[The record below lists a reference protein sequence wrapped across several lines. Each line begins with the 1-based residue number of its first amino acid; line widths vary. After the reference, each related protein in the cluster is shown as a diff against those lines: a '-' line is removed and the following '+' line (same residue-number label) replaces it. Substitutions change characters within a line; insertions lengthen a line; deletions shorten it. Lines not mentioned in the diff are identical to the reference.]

1 MSRYSEY
8 VGADQILD
16 LGFVVSADAAGASA
30 KADELH
36 FKRIHMESELSLAQ
50 VLTDMH
56 CAVDFLKPQTD
67 VQKARFHLDRT
78 AGIIKGMEAKL
89 NLLRPPYFTQER
101 FEEFRDLLAP
111 ASGSQSA
118 SFARV
123 RHFLGLEGTESPIY
137 KQFINAVAGHGTS
150 IPVVLRSP
158 ASPLYE
164 VAHALLGVA
173 TAYES
178 WAWSHYQNMRLVVGE
193 KKEGTAGTLGAD
205 FLKGRMVAPFP
216 ELWSAIGVKKGV

>member
-101 FEEFRDLLAP
+101 FEEFRDLLALP
-111 ASGSQSA
+111 LEHSPQASHASGTS
-118 SFARV
+118 
-123 RHFLGLEGTESPIY
+123 LGWRAPRAPS
-137 KQFINAVAGHGTS
+137 TS
-150 IPVVLRSP
+150 S
-158 ASPLYE
+158 S
-164 VAHALLGVA
+164 
-173 TAYES
+173 
-178 WAWSHYQNMRLVVGE
+178 
-193 KKEGTAGTLGAD
+193 
-205 FLKGRMVAPFP
+205 
-216 ELWSAIGVKKGV
+216 